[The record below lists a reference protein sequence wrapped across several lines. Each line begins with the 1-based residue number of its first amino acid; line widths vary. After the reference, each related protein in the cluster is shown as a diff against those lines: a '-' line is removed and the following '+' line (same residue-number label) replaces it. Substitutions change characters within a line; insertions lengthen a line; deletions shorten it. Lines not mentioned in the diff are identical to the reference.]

1 MILEEIN
8 TKIDEASAVN
18 TFLSDCLTA
27 NQPGSMK
34 EDALYMADSEL
45 NEASD
50 KETNE
55 QEFRDGEDLTKQA

>member
-1 MILEEIN
+1 
-8 TKIDEASAVN
+8 
-18 TFLSDCLTA
+18 
-27 NQPGSMK
+27 MK

-55 QEFRDGEDLTKQA
+55 QEFRDGKELTKQA